1 MPKYNVI
8 TLGDRIIE
16 ISQPSSTTLVYRLPF
31 EKVGKK
37 TADIIQNNFI
47 VYILFGRN
55 AKGKDVVYVGKSKN
69 NIISRPRQHKDKFSD
84 WTDCY
89 VLTQFKER
97 TFLNDGTIQY
107 LENQISTKVDECGL
121 YINTTDITT
130 SGTANPTDEENCARY
145 LPEALAMLDIL
156 GLNLINP
163 QTVKSKGKGVSKA
176 KNITNSKKTISTSSN
191 SPVPNGTY
199 YFDRKQSKKSCA
211 IKASVVVKDGCY
223 TVQPNSL
230 IAITEQ
236 KSIDPSISQRRKEAK
251 IKNGKLLK
259 AESFN
264 SPSSSADFVC
274 GGSINGWDAW
284 KTSDGRPI
292 SVFRK

>member
-107 LENQISTKVDECGL
+107 LENQISTKVDTFMKIVFYLKVC
-121 YINTTDITT
+121 IRIKCQT
-130 SGTANPTDEENCARY
+130 SCF
-145 LPEALAMLDIL
+145 
-156 GLNLINP
+156 
-163 QTVKSKGKGVSKA
+163 VSLV
-176 KNITNSKKTISTSSN
+176 NSKILVCFNLKMSWMN
-191 SPVPNGTY
+191 YAG
-199 YFDRKQSKKSCA
+199 
-211 IKASVVVKDGCY
+211 
-223 TVQPNSL
+223 
-230 IAITEQ
+230 
-236 KSIDPSISQRRKEAK
+236 KER
-251 IKNGKLLK
+251 N
-259 AESFN
+259 
-264 SPSSSADFVC
+264 
-274 GGSINGWDAW
+274 
-284 KTSDGRPI
+284 
-292 SVFRK
+292 